1 MIAGVHYVEMT
12 LLDKVH
18 GLHAKMGVVR
28 HFNGQGFNAA
38 TGGYAHQQGWL
49 LDTAD
54 GNLCY
59 YSTRG
64 RWAGMPQSNE
74 IKQGDVVGLL
84 LDLEQRTLSAFL
96 NGARLG
102 VMAAPG
108 MKNIYDPV
116 DGPSAPLCWAV
127 ELDGRI
133 HIGATS
139 LASTSVRIERR
150 TPPGPVPTA
159 EEVAAAVAWCQ
170 ANYPAGLAPLN
181 LSSTV
186 S

>member
-127 ELDGRI
+127 ELDGRF
-133 HIGATS
+133 HLGAHR
-139 LASTSVRIERR
+139 AQ
-150 TPPGPVPTA
+150 
-159 EEVAAAVAWCQ
+159 AAAR
-170 ANYPAGLAPLN
+170 AGADCGGGGGGRCVVPSQLPSGACPSELIKYR
-181 LSSTV
+181 
-186 S
+186 